1 MNSIEHIS
9 ISDFSSHLFWD
20 INKDELDLDANK
32 SFIVKR
38 ALEYGFMQDWN
49 LISSYYGLTEI
60 VELAKTFRSLE
71 PKTFSFILT
80 LSGLQKDAFRCYTI
94 KQ

>member
-1 MNSIEHIS
+1 MLSTGSIK

-20 INKDELDLDANK
+20 VNKDELDLDKNS
-32 SFIVKR
+32 SFILKR
-38 ALEYGFMQDWN
+38 ALEYGLMKDWN
-49 LISSYYGLTEI
+49 LINRYYGFAAI
-60 VELAKTFRSLE
+60 VEMAKTFRSLE

-80 LSGLQKDAFRCYTI
+80 LSGLQKEAFRCSTI

>member
-1 MNSIEHIS
+1 MIAFDHIKV
-9 ISDFSSHLFWD
+9 SDFSSHLFWD
-20 INKDELDLDANK
+20 IKRGELDLDTNK

-38 ALEYGFMQDWN
+38 ALEYGLMKDWN
-49 LISSYYGLTEI
+49 LINRYYGLTAI
-60 VELAKTFRSLE
+60 VEMAKTFRSLE

-80 LSGLQKDAFRCYTI
+80 LSGLQKEAFRCSTT

>member
-1 MNSIEHIS
+1 MISSSSIK

-20 INKDELDLDANK
+20 VNKDELDLDKNS

-38 ALEYGFMQDWN
+38 ALEYGLMQDWN
-49 LISSYYGLTEI
+49 LIIRYYGFTSI
-60 VELAKTFRSLE
+60 VEMVKTFRNLE

-80 LSGLQKDAFRCYTI
+80 LSGLQKEAFRCSTT

>member
-1 MNSIEHIS
+1 MSAIDPIKV
-9 ISDFSSHLFWD
+9 SDFSSHLFWD
-20 INKDELDLDANK
+20 INKDELDLNTNR

-38 ALEYGFMQDWN
+38 TLEYGLMQDWN
-49 LISSYYGLTEI
+49 LINRYYRFDAI
-60 VELAKTFRSLE
+60 VEMAKTFRSLE

-80 LSGLQKDAFRCYTI
+80 LSGLQKEAFRCSTT

>member
-1 MNSIEHIS
+1 MIAIEHIK

-20 INKDELDLDANK
+20 VNKDELDLDANR

-38 ALEYGFMQDWN
+38 ALEYGLMQDWN
-49 LISSYYGLTEI
+49 LIRRYYGLTAI

-71 PKTFSFILT
+71 SKTLSFILT
-80 LSGLQKDAFRCYTI
+80 LSGLQKEVFRCSTI

>member
-1 MNSIEHIS
+1 MSVIDPIKV
-9 ISDFSSHLFWD
+9 SDFSSHLFWD
-20 INKDELDLDANK
+20 INKDELDLNTNR

-38 ALEYGFMQDWN
+38 ALEYGLMQDWN
-49 LISSYYGLTEI
+49 LINRYYGFVAI
-60 VELAKTFRSLE
+60 VEMAKTFRSLE

-80 LSGLQKDAFRCYTI
+80 LSGLQKEAFRCSTI

>member
-1 MNSIEHIS
+1 MIAIDTIK

-20 INKDELDLDANK
+20 INSDELDLDANR
-32 SFIVKR
+32 SFIIKR
-38 ALEYGFMQDWN
+38 ALEYGLMQDWN
-49 LISSYYGLTEI
+49 LVSRYYGLTAI
-60 VELAKTFRSLE
+60 VEMAKTFRSLE

-80 LSGLQKDAFRCYTI
+80 LSGLPKEVFRCSTT

>member
-1 MNSIEHIS
+1 MSAINSIKV
-9 ISDFSSHLFWD
+9 SDFSSHLFWD
-20 INKDELDLDANK
+20 IKRDELDLNTNR

-38 ALEYGFMQDWN
+38 TLEYGLMQDWN
-49 LISSYYGLTEI
+49 LINRYYGFDAI
-60 VELAKTFRSLE
+60 VEMAKTFRSLE

-80 LSGLQKDAFRCYTI
+80 LSGLQKEAFRCSTI

>member
-1 MNSIEHIS
+1 MSVINSIKV
-9 ISDFSSHLFWD
+9 SDFSSHLFWD
-20 INKDELDLDANK
+20 INRDSLDLDTNK

-38 ALEYGFMQDWN
+38 ALEYGLMKDWN
-49 LISSYYGLTEI
+49 LINRYYGLTAI
-60 VELAKTFRSLE
+60 VEMAKTFRSLE

-80 LSGLQKDAFRCYTI
+80 LSGLQKEAFRCSTI

>member
-1 MNSIEHIS
+1 MIAIDPIK

-20 INKDELDLDANK
+20 VNKDELDLDKNS

-38 ALEYGFMQDWN
+38 ALEYGLMQDWN
-49 LISSYYGLTEI
+49 LINRYYGFDAI
-60 VELAKTFRSLE
+60 VEIAKTFRNLE

-80 LSGLQKDAFRCYTI
+80 LSGLQKKAFRCSTT
-94 KQ
+94 KL